1 MSVPENKQLNEVAFV
16 VKVQDD
22 DIGQNSA
29 VTFSLSRHPDS
40 PFRMNP
46 ATGEM
51 LVNTVLDRETRPNF
65 TVTITAFDKGNP
77 PKSSTQS
84 LTIKIGDVN
93 DNAPVFNPVSY
104 TKAIAENTEI
114 GKTLLTVTATDQDE
128 GLNGNV
134 RYFIVAGD
142 DNFDF
147 AIDPSS
153 GVIRVQ
159 KNLDYERVQI
169 YKLKIQAE
177 DSGSVTQSAF
187 AEVTISILDINDEEP
202 VFLDSPYYP
211 LVLEEADNLPVQ
223 VCTQV

>member
-1 MSVPENKQLNEVAFV
+1 MSVPEDKQLNNVAFT
-16 VKVQDD
+16 VKVHDKD
-22 DIGQNSA
+22 VGQNSV
-29 VTFSLSRHPDS
+29 VTFSLSHHPDT

-46 ATGEM
+46 STGEM
-51 LVNTVLDRETRPNF
+51 LVNTILDRETRPNY
-65 TVTITAFDKGNP
+65 TVTVTAFDNGNP

-84 LTIKIGDVN
+84 LTIKISDVN
-93 DNAPVFNPVSY
+93 DNKPVFNPVSY
-104 TKAIAENTEI
+104 TKAIAENIEI
-114 GKTLLTVTATDQDE
+114 GRTLLAVTATDQDE

-159 KNLDYERVQI
+159 KNLDYERVNT

-187 AEVTISILDINDEEP
+187 ADVTISILDINDNKP
-202 VFLDSPYYP
+202 VFLNSPYYP
-211 LVLEEADNLPVQ
+211 LVLEEAENLPVQ
-223 VCTQV
+223 VRSQV